1 MCLWVWFIEPM
12 LWLLLGK
19 GRGSKEATS
28 VWAHLGLSHPHSILS
43 TSYWF
48 VKTTKEPRRFSKI
61 AVPNKILKNTSKFIW
76 RPKESIY
83 ETLKR
88 WYHAGARDATWKGFP
103 VVILM
108 PYAYQHSSHPAFSR
122 RPSWN
127 KSESLFFQMSTQFS
141 TQTNSSKPVTICGFV
156 IVKNPSSS
164 QVDQSIWW
172 GLLADLRAERMQRK
186 IHGAGAPAVRK
197 TLAPR
202 TNERPEKINHV

>member
-1 MCLWVWFIEPM
+1 M
-12 LWLLLGK
+12 LELG
-19 GRGSKEATS
+19 T
-28 VWAHLGLSHPHSILS
+28 
-43 TSYWF
+43 
-48 VKTTKEPRRFSKI
+48 
-61 AVPNKILKNTSKFIW
+61 
-76 RPKESIY
+76 
-83 ETLKR
+83 
-88 WYHAGARDATWKGFP
+88 ATWKGFP

-186 IHGAGAPAVRK
+186 IHGAGGPSREKNTCTENQWETWKNQPCIIHASCVVLVRIK
-197 TLAPR
+197 RKKKLPVVETHWFR
-202 TNERPEKINHV
+202 N

>member
-1 MCLWVWFIEPM
+1 M

-48 VKTTKEPRRFSKI
+48 VKTTKETRRFSKI

-127 KSESLFFQMSTQFS
+127 KSESLFFKMSTQFS
-141 TQTNSSKPVTICGFV
+141 IQAIPQSQNLSPFVVSGFF
-156 IVKNPSSS
+156 KNPSSS

-172 GLLADLRAERMQRK
+172 GRTWQ
-186 IHGAGAPAVRK
+186 ICVRNACSEK
-197 TLAPR
+197 FMA
-202 TNERPEKINHV
+202 RPSRETTRLNHREPFWETWKNQPCGCFQK